1 MCYKPSFVN
10 LNSHLQV
17 RLFRTIAIA
26 SFLLCS
32 LFTASAQLTDKK
44 LDKILSK
51 SKELKPVLSQKEKYE
66 VQIIYTQIDRDS
78 QNRPTFTTYHFNVDS
93 KRYFYPASTIK
104 LPAVLL
110 SLEKISKLNIDGL
123 TKETPMYIEKAFEG
137 HEPVSADAT
146 SENSMASVGH
156 YAKKILLVSDNDAF
170 NRLYE
175 FIGQEPFNETLK
187 SKGYRNLRIVHRLSI
202 PYSREE
208 NSITPEVWFGN
219 RKPIPK
225 VPPYAETD
233 RMEVAEISRIYTQE
247 AQKNTSRTYSPNT
260 SIRKGKGYQKGDEII
275 NEQFDFTNK
284 NFYALT
290 EQHELM
296 KALMFPD
303 AVLPAKR
310 FDLTEAD
317 YEFVYKYMSMLP
329 KETTFPNYD
338 NGEYWDSY
346 VKFFMFGDSKKTMPD
361 HIRIFN
367 KVGDAYGYLIDNAYI
382 VDFENN
388 VEFILSA
395 VIHVNNNQIYN
406 DGVYEYDK
414 TGFPFMAEL
423 GKTIYEYE
431 LTRKRKNP
439 PNLDRFK
446 LEY

>member
-1 MCYKPSFVN
+1 MYHISY
-10 LNSHLQV
+10 SQV
-17 RLFRTIAIA
+17 FRTTLIS

-32 LFTASAQLTDKK
+32 LLAVNAQQTDKK
-44 LDKILSK
+44 LDKILLK
-51 SKELKPVLSQKEKYE
+51 SKELKPVLSQKDKYE

-78 QNRPTFTTYHFNVDS
+78 QNRPKFTTYNFNVDS
-93 KRYFYPASTIK
+93 KRYFYPASTVK

-110 SLEKISKLNIDGL
+110 SLEKINKLNINGL
-123 TKETPMYIEKAFEG
+123 TKETPLVIGKAFEG
-137 HEPVSADAT
+137 HEAVSADQT
-146 SENSMASVGH
+146 SEDGNASVAN

-175 FIGQEPFNETLK
+175 FMGQEPFNETLK

-208 NSITPEVWFGN
+208 NAITPQINFGIT
-219 RKPIPK
+219 KAIPK
-225 VPPYAETD
+225 VPPYAEPD
-233 RMEVAEISRIYTQE
+233 RMEVAEKSSVFTQE
-247 AQKNTSRTYSPNT
+247 AQKNTSRIYAPNV

-275 NEQFDFTNK
+275 NEPFDFTNK

-303 AVLPAKR
+303 AVSPIKR

-317 YEFVYKYMSMLP
+317 YAFVYKYMSMLP
-329 KETTFPNYD
+329 KETTFPNY
-338 NGEYWDSY
+338 NTSEYWDSY
-346 VKFFMFGDSKKTMPD
+346 VKFFMFGDNKKPMPKN
-361 HIRIFN
+361 IRIFN

-395 VIHVNNNQIYN
+395 VIHVNENQIYN
-406 DGVYEYDK
+406 DGVYEYDQ

-423 GKTIYEYE
+423 GKTIYNHE
-431 LTRKRKNP
+431 LSRKKNNL
-439 PNLDRFK
+439 PNLSRFK
-446 LEY
+446 LAY

>member
-1 MCYKPSFVN
+1 
-10 LNSHLQV
+10 
-17 RLFRTIAIA
+17 
-26 SFLLCS
+26 LL
-32 LFTASAQLTDKK
+32 TANAQTTDKK

-51 SKELKPVLSQKEKYE
+51 SKELKPVLSQKDKYE

-78 QNRPTFTTYHFNVDS
+78 QNRPKFTTYNFNVDP

-110 SLEKISKLNIDGL
+110 SLEKINKLNINGL
-123 TKETPMYIEKAFEG
+123 TKETPMYIGEAFEG
-137 HEPVSADAT
+137 HEPVSADET
-146 SENSMASVGH
+146 SENGNASVEH

-175 FIGQEPFNETLK
+175 FMGQEPFNETLK

-202 PYSREE
+202 PYSPEE
-208 NSITPEVWFGN
+208 NATTPEVWFGSQEA
-219 RKPIPK
+219 IPK
-225 VPPYAETD
+225 VPPYTET
-233 RMEVAEISRIYTQE
+233 SRTYTQE
-247 AQKNTSRTYSPNT
+247 AQKNTSRIYSPNT

-275 NEQFDFTNK
+275 NEPFDFTNK

-317 YEFVYKYMSMLP
+317 YDFVYKYMSMLP

-346 VKFFMFGDSKKTMPD
+346 VKFFMFGDSKKNMPD

-382 VDFENN
+382 VDFKNN

-414 TGFPFMAEL
+414 IGFPFMAEL
-423 GKTIYEYE
+423 GKTIYDYE
-431 LTRKRKNP
+431 LSRKRKNL

>member
-1 MCYKPSFVN
+1 MNCKPYF
-10 LNSHLQV
+10 H
-17 RLFRTIAIA
+17 LFRTITL
-26 SFLLCS
+26 STFLLCS
-32 LFTASAQLTDKK
+32 FLTMDAQQTDKK

-51 SKELKPVLSQKEKYE
+51 SKLLKPVLSQQDKYE
-66 VQIIYTQIDRDS
+66 IQVIYTQIDRDS
-78 QNRPTFTTYHFNVDS
+78 QNRPEFTTYNFNVDPS
-93 KRYFYPASTIK
+93 RYFYPASTVK

-110 SLEKISKLNIDGL
+110 SLEKLNKLNIDGL
-123 TKETPMYIEKAFEG
+123 TKETPMVIEKAFDG
-137 HEPVSADAT
+137 HEPVKKDTT
-146 SENSMASVGH
+146 SEDGNASVGH

-175 FIGQEPFNETLK
+175 FLGQEAFNETLK

-208 NSITPEVWFGN
+208 NSMTPEIRFGSQQT
-219 RKPIPK
+219 IPK
-225 VPPYAETD
+225 VPPYAEPD
-233 RMEVAEISRIYTQE
+233 RMEVAETSQLYTQE
-247 AQKNTSRTYSPNT
+247 AQKNTSRMYAPNV
-260 SIRKGKGYQKGDEII
+260 SIRKGKGYQKDGEII
-275 NEQFDFTNK
+275 SEPFDFTNK

-303 AVLPAKR
+303 AVPPTKR
-310 FDLTEAD
+310 FDLTEDD

-329 KETTFPNYD
+329 KETTFPNYN

-346 VKFFMFGDSKKTMPD
+346 VKFLMFGDDKKPMPQN
-361 HIRIFN
+361 IRIFN

-382 VDFENN
+382 VDFENK

-423 GKTIYEYE
+423 GKTIYNYE
-431 LTRKRKNP
+431 LSRKKKNL
-439 PNLDRFK
+439 PNLSRFK
-446 LEY
+446 LKY